1 MKENWKKI
9 AFSIPIGALFLW
21 LAFKNVD
28 INEVLESFS
37 QISYGWLPG
46 FIFFSTLSYLVRAER
61 WILLLGEERH
71 KANRSSFHAGTLF
84 GYLMNYVI
92 PRLGEVSR
100 CMYVSKKDGIPALTL
115 IGTVVLE
122 RVIDTLMLL
131 IMVVLL
137 FVYVITDEQTIV
149 RLFGEENAGL
159 MMNLGSWQSLF
170 IIIGALLLS
179 ILAGWVGIKMLGQM
193 AKKENLLGKMALKIY
208 GLVEVFIKGLT
219 NIRKVHNWP
228 YFILLTAILWTC
240 YVLMMYI
247 PFSMFDFHDT
257 YGLGLADSAVVMVLS
272 AVGVA
277 LPSPGAVGTYHWF
290 VKQTLFVLF
299 NVPESEGLAF
309 AFVTHSSML
318 LLVVVIAPI
327 FIALNSFIL
336 RKQIR

>member
-1 MKENWKKI
+1 M
-9 AFSIPIGALFLW
+9 
-21 LAFKNVD
+21 
-28 INEVLESFS
+28 
-37 QISYGWLPG
+37 
-46 FIFFSTLSYLVRAER
+46 VRAER
-61 WILLLGEERH
+61 WILLLGEERV
-71 KANRSSFHAGTLF
+71 KAKRSSFNAGTLF

-100 CMYVSKKDGIPALTL
+100 CMYVSKKDGIPLLTL

-131 IMVVLL
+131 LMVVFL

-149 RLFGEENAGL
+149 RLFGEENADI
-159 MMNLGSWQSLF
+159 MMNLGSWQSLLM
-170 IIIGALLLS
+170 IIGALLIS
-179 ILAGWVGIKMLGQM
+179 VTLAWLGIKSLGFFS
-193 AKKENLLGKMALKIY
+193 KRENVLGKIALKIY
-208 GLVEVFIKGLT
+208 GLTEVFIKGLT

-228 YFILLTAILWTC
+228 YFIFLTALLWTC

-247 PFSMFDFHDT
+247 PFSMFDFHET
-257 YGLGLADSAVVMVLS
+257 YGMGLADSAVVMVLS

-290 VKQTLFVLF
+290 VNQTLFVLF
-299 NVPESEGLAF
+299 GVPESEGLAF

-318 LLVVVIAPI
+318 LLVIVIAPI

-336 RKQIR
+336 RKQNR